1 MKLRNLMRLRAL
13 PAAVAV
19 AGAMLSGGGSEA
31 VAETSVLDRISRDG
45 VIRAGTRANAAPFA
59 QKIASGE
66 FKGFSVDLLQ
76 EIRAAAQKALKRSVR
91 VELFE
96 VTPSDRLQRVAKG
109 ELDIVC
115 GITTP
120 TWSRESLVDFSLPF
134 FRDGTR
140 VMMYRGKAGE
150 VVDVG
155 RLKIGVVKNTTT
167 VAVLR
172 DRLPAASVR
181 DYPNM
186 GDAMRGLEKGEVD
199 GVANVGVVLLGLAER
214 SEPRR
219 SVVLLPRTRPLAT
232 ESLAC
237 VLPQDDSRWRD
248 LVNRTLVE
256 MFAEVR
262 EFNGRYEEIYSRWF
276 GRNGA
281 LFYPLDRSTRD
292 YLADISIWAR

>member
-1 MKLRNLMRLRAL
+1 MAGQ
-13 PAAVAV
+13 AA
-19 AGAMLSGGGSEA
+19 
-31 VAETSVLDRISRDG
+31 R
-45 VIRAGTRANAAPFA
+45 TR
-59 QKIASGE
+59 
-66 FKGFSVDLLQ
+66 
-76 EIRAAAQKALKRSVR
+76 VR
-91 VELFE
+91 V
-96 VTPSDRLQRVAKG
+96 K
-109 ELDIVC
+109 VC

-120 TWSRESLVDFSLPF
+120 TWDREALVDFSLPF

-140 VMMYRGKAGE
+140 VMVYRGKVGA

-167 VAVLR
+167 VAVLQ
-172 DRLPAASVR
+172 DRLPAASLR

-186 GDAMRGLEKGEVD
+186 GEAISGLEKGEVD

-237 VLPQDDSRWRD
+237 VLPQNDSRWRD
-248 LVNRTLVE
+248 LVNRTLIG
-256 MFAEVR
+256 MFAEIR
-262 EFNGRYEEIYSRWF
+262 EFKGRYEQIYSRWF
-276 GRNGA
+276 GREGT

>member
-1 MKLRNLMRLRAL
+1 MA
-13 PAAVAV
+13 AAVLA
-19 AGAMLSGGGSEA
+19 GGGSGP
-31 VAETSVLDRISRDG
+31 VAAQGVLDRIAQDG

-59 QKIASGE
+59 QKVASGE
-66 FKGFSVDLLQ
+66 FKGFSVDLLR
-76 EIRAAAQKALKRSVR
+76 EIRAAAENAVNRSVR
-91 VELFE
+91 VELSE

-120 TWSRESLVDFSLPF
+120 TWDREALVDFSLPF

-140 VMMYRGKAGE
+140 VMVYRGKVGE

-172 DRLPAASVR
+172 DRLPAASLH

-199 GVANVGVVLLGLAER
+199 GVANVGVVLLGLAQR
-214 SEPRR
+214 TEPRR

-248 LVNRTLVE
+248 LVNRTLIG
-256 MFAEVR
+256 MFTEIR
-262 EFNGRYEEIYSRWF
+262 EFKGRYEQIYSRWF
-276 GRNGA
+276 GREGA
-281 LFYPLDRSTRD
+281 LFYPLGRSTRD
-292 YLADISIWAR
+292 YLADISIWAQ